1 MNTGYRL
8 GSLAVLCVALLVLAS
23 GARAEQCALQ
33 AAGAVGDWSGRCTGG
48 AAQGEG
54 RAQGADWIYEGEAET
69 GKAHGQGTI
78 LLDDGS
84 RYEGEWRN
92 GERTGYGL
100 GVGSDGSR
108 HEGQFRHGKAHGWG
122 TGTSPGGGTFTGEWR
137 DGRPHGEGVETEDGE
152 RRAVEY
158 RDGVL
163 VEAERC
169 EVQFEGGLFDWSGP
183 CIEGLATGE
192 GTASGPNWS
201 YQGEAKNGKADGTG
215 TLTLDGGG
223 WYEGQFRDGARTG
236 HGVSMDSQ
244 GDRHEGQFRDGKPH
258 GWGTGTSPGGGTFT
272 GEWRDGVPHGEGT
285 ETAGGQRREVEYRD
299 GELVEGGPETCK
311 LDYEGDL
318 LDWSGPCDGALA
330 TGTGRAEGAGGAFYE
345 GSAQAGKPHGEGT
358 ADDGEGTRYQ
368 GSWREGV
375 GHGYGTFTRA
385 SDDYYYQGE
394 FQDGVAHG
402 RGTEIKDGER
412 YIGEFRDGERVA
424 VSLDSSERR
433 RVQEALAAAGF
444 DPGPADGKFGPRT
457 ERAIEGWQQAN
468 GYAPTGELTSGQV
481 EALLADAAPLES
493 FGPNW
498 SIVENQPCQV
508 WNDGKP
514 EEHEPFTWS
523 GACADGK
530 ASGEGR
536 LTYSSSKGEV
546 VYQGPM
552 HGGKRHGHGIV
563 IRAADG
569 ARYEGGWRDGSWDG
583 YGTVTYP
590 SGNRYEGE
598 FRDGK
603 RHGRGTFAWA
613 DGRRYEGEFRESKL
627 HGHGTYTWA
636 DGNRYEGEWRDGK
649 PHGYGIRTDTDGD
662 RFEGEWN
669 DGCFGKRDG
678 RWAAIFTSA
687 AACGFE

>member
-1 MNTGYRL
+1 MPKSHLHSHIFRGRVFVSTGYGL
-8 GSLAVLCVALLVLAS
+8 GSLAVLGVALLVLAS
-23 GARAEQCALQ
+23 GARAEKCDLQ

-92 GERTGYGL
+92 GERTGHGT

-108 HEGQFRHGKAHGWG
+108 HEGQFRNGKAHGRG
-122 TGTSPGGGTFTGEWR
+122 TGTSPSGGTFTGEWR

-163 VEAERC
+163 VEAEPC
-169 EVQFEGGLFDWSGP
+169 KVEFEGGLFDWSGP
-183 CIEGLATGE
+183 CIEGLAAGE
-192 GTASGPNWS
+192 GTAAGPNWG
-201 YQGEAKNGKADGTG
+201 YKGEAKNGKAHGTG
-215 TLTLDGGG
+215 TLTLDDGG
-223 WYEGQFRDGARTG
+223 WYEGEFRDGERTG

-258 GWGTGTSPGGGTFT
+258 GWGTGRSPEGGTFT
-272 GEWRDGVPHGEGT
+272 GEFRDGVPHGEGT
-285 ETAGGQRREVEYRD
+285 ETAGGERREVEYRD
-299 GELVEGGPETCK
+299 GVLVERPEPCK

-330 TGTGRAEGAGGAFYE
+330 TGTGRAEGDGGAFYE

-394 FQDGVAHG
+394 FQDGAAHG

-412 YIGEFRDGERVA
+412 YIGEFRDGERVGA

-433 RVQEALAAAGF
+433 RIQEALAAAGF
-444 DPGPADGKFGPRT
+444 DPGPADGQFGPRT
-457 ERAIEGWQQAN
+457 RRAIQAWQQAN
-468 GYAPTGELTSGQV
+468 GYAPTGELTSQQV
-481 EALLADAAPLES
+481 EALLADAAPLEP

-498 SIVENQPCQV
+498 IIAENQRCQLY
-508 WNDGKP
+508 NPSPKP
-514 EEHEPFTWS
+514 GETITWS
-523 GACADGK
+523 GDCVDGK

-536 LTYSSSKGEV
+536 VVWRGSYGES
-546 VYQGPM
+546 VYEGDFRD
-552 HGGKRHGHGIV
+552 GKPHGHG
-563 IRAADG
+563 
-569 ARYEGGWRDGSWDG
+569 
-583 YGTVTYP
+583 TYTY
-590 SGNRYEGE
+590 SNGNRYEGD

-603 RHGRGTFAWA
+603 PHGHGTYTSA
-613 DGRRYEGEFRESKL
+613 DGRRYEGEWRDSKP
-627 HGHGTYTWA
+627 HGHGIYTTA
-636 DGNRYEGEWRDGK
+636 AGRRYEGEWQ
-649 PHGYGIRTDTDGD
+649 
-662 RFEGEWN
+662 EGCYE
-669 DGCFGKRDG
+669 DQGAT
-678 RWAAIFTSA
+678 WAIGTTA
-687 AACGFE
+687 AECGFE

>member
-33 AAGAVGDWSGRCTGG
+33 AAGVVGEWSGRCPSGV
-48 AAQGEG
+48 AQGEG
-54 RAQGADWIYEGEAET
+54 RAQGADWVYEGEAEN
-69 GKAHGQGTI
+69 GKAHGQGSI

-92 GERTGYGL
+92 GARTGHGL

-137 DGRPHGEGVETEDGE
+137 DGRPHGEGVETAGGE
-152 RRAVEY
+152 RREVEY

-163 VEAERC
+163 VEAEPC
-169 EVQFEGGLFDWSGP
+169 EVEFEGGLFDWSGP

-201 YQGEAKNGKADGTG
+201 YKGEAKNGKADGKG

-223 WYEGQFRDGARTG
+223 WYEGEFRDGERTG

-244 GDRHEGQFRDGKPH
+244 GDRHEGQFRDGKAH

-272 GEWRDGVPHGEGT
+272 GEFRDGVPHGEGT
-285 ETAGGQRREVEYRD
+285 ETAGGESREVEYRD
-299 GELVEGGPETCK
+299 GVLVERGPETCK

-318 LDWSGPCDGALA
+318 LDWTGPCDGALA
-330 TGTGRAEGAGGAFYE
+330 TGTGRAEGDGGAFYE

-412 YIGEFRDGERVA
+412 YIGEFRNGERVA

-433 RVQEALAAAGF
+433 RIQEALATAGF
-444 DPGPADGKFGPRT
+444 DPGPADGQFGPRT
-457 ERAIEGWQQAN
+457 RRAIEGWQQAN
-468 GYAPTGELTSGQV
+468 GYAATGKLTRDQIETLLTQMPPPVALQPKCAELPGQYLGGNDVECWDTIEGRSGCYWWNTHHHSDRTTRWSGRCDGG
-481 EALLADAAPLES
+481 LADGHGTL
-493 FGPNW
+493 
-498 SIVENQPCQV
+498 SISA
-508 WNDGKP
+508 GS
-514 EEHEPFTWS
+514 EHLS
-523 GACADGK
+523 Y
-530 ASGEGR
+530 EGTGT
-536 LTYSSSKGEV
+536 LS
-546 VYQGPM
+546 
-552 HGGKRHGHGIV
+552 GGKKNVRWT
-563 IRAADG
+563 
-569 ARYEGGWRDGSWDG
+569 E
-583 YGTVTYP
+583 
-590 SGNRYEGE
+590 
-598 FRDGK
+598 
-603 RHGRGTFAWA
+603 AWA
-613 DGRRYEGEFRESKL
+613 DGRRYEGGIRDGERRGQGTYTWPNGVRYEGSWRDGMQHGYGTVTSPDGARYEGGFRDGKP
-627 HGHGTYTWA
+627 HGHGTVTMA
-636 DGNRYEGEWRDGK
+636 DGVRYEGEWRDG
-649 PHGYGIRTDTDGD
+649 
-662 RFEGEWN
+662 
-669 DGCFGKRDG
+669 CFDENG
-678 RWAAIFTSA
+678 RRAWVFTTA